1 MPAADKLTVM
11 QSQLGRVRALG
22 AGRSGTLHWWAQ
34 RLTAMALL
42 PLTVWFVIDALRLV
56 GLPRDVVAHWA
67 AHPINAALLAALVL
81 ASLHHAQLG
90 LRVVVEDYV
99 HAERTRLALVLLIQ
113 GAAAILCLIA
123 LIAIA
128 RLATTP

>member
-1 MPAADKLTVM
+1 MPAADKVFVM

-22 AGRSGTLHWWAQ
+22 AGRSGTLTWWAQ
-34 RLTAMALL
+34 RLTAVALL

-56 GLPRDVVAHWA
+56 GLPRSVVVHWA

-81 ASLHHAQLG
+81 ASFHHAQLG

-99 HAERTRLALVLLIQ
+99 HGERARLALVLLIR